1 MATKIRRSL
10 FIGLGGTGM
19 GTLLQV
25 KKMFIDNYGEK
36 PPMIGF
42 LGIDTDGGAY
52 KRELSSRY
60 GPVRLSPEEQ
70 LPILVE
76 DARPIYNVYKE
87 HFSWLPDDNLYALSS
102 MKLGAG
108 QVRTNGRF
116 ALINN
121 HETVYNK
128 IISVI
133 NEISNAENSLDS
145 KYELLS
151 NDIEIH
157 MVFSVCGGTG
167 CGSFLDVAY
176 MVRKCAKG
184 CKLTGYAVLPDVFE
198 AMSNSGMAKVKP
210 NAYGAIQD
218 LDYLMHMG
226 IGSKP
231 IEFDYVTNSMVAE
244 DRPFNSFYFI
254 DNKNTNGDVYNHV
267 DQLEKMIALALV
279 TSAGELSAASASV
292 SDNLE
297 KNIREGTMDIR
308 NKKAWAAGMGI
319 CEILFRGKDLQNIY
333 AWKALKRL
341 IVGLTNTC
349 DDTDATVNAWID
361 SPEVNIRENNGFDNV
376 IDFILQKNPKY
387 PMSDVDDKSNPKPE
401 VDGFLDRDKPADK
414 DIQSKI
420 QELSKKVKKE
430 LHALL
435 VREINKEC
443 GVGRVDAIIKGILSQ
458 VNVFM
463 GEMEDELD
471 QLKNKEPQAES
482 TIELAINDLKEYN
495 SKFFKS
501 KGGLEERVEVVV
513 ENTNNL
519 AKIRREIFRRN
530 AAITFFT
537 SLKSE
542 LSSVYEKNSKIQQ
555 ALGAILN
562 NSDRVLSKIQNG
574 DNKSQTFQID
584 LAQRYLTRVIVEDS
598 DIIPADFIKSLKTEN
613 KVFDF
618 DQLTSDELQDLIL
631 TYTKQ
636 LKGAKAWGTKTVDD
650 VLNDMDAVEFDCLV
664 NNAVKQS
671 ATLLRID
678 HRGYKPKEMPSNN
691 YYIGVPDKATNRLN
705 KNNNFKSHL
714 TGAINVDFVSLGL
727 KDRVIVYRQ
736 VGVVPAYAIASVVG
750 YEEKYRSCN
759 CNCHFDAN
767 VLKRMLRED
776 YSLMPKADVDDTM
789 ELWVKGIIFGL
800 IKNENGTYY
809 YHNEAEGDILEDY
822 WVALAPYR
830 DDAFEAFRR
839 AKNVV
844 HDEYFKFFEKLE
856 NEKGT
861 EYLLNLINDVQNNY
875 YEKYSQLGM
884 SKDKLK
890 EKGNNAIAE
899 LIKKELLYVKKELNK

>member
-1 MATKIRRSL
+1 MAAKIRRSL
-10 FIGLGGTGM
+10 FLGLGGTGM

-36 PPMIGF
+36 PPMVGF

-52 KRELSSRY
+52 KRELSSRF

-87 HFSWLPDDNLYALSS
+87 HFSWLPEKNLYALSS

-121 HETVYNK
+121 HELVFNK
-128 IISVI
+128 ITSVI

-167 CGSFLDVAY
+167 CGSFIDVAY
-176 MVRKCAKG
+176 MVRKIAKG

-198 AMSNSGMAKVKP
+198 AMSNTGMAKVKP

-218 LDYLMHMG
+218 LDFLMHLG
-226 IGSKP
+226 IGAKP
-231 IEFDYVTNSMVAE
+231 IEFDYVTNSMIVE

-254 DNKNTNGDVYNHV
+254 DNKNTNGDVYHHV

-297 KNIREGTMDIR
+297 KNIREGTMDIK

-319 CEILFRGKDLQNIY
+319 CEILFRGEDLQNIY

-341 IVGLTNTC
+341 IVGLTNSC

-376 IDFILQKNPKY
+376 IDFILSKNPKY
-387 PMSDVDDKSNPKPE
+387 PMSDIDDKSNPKPE
-401 VDGFLDRDKPADK
+401 VDGFLERDKPSDK
-414 DIQSKI
+414 VVQSKI
-420 QELSKKVKKE
+420 QELSKRVKNE

-435 VREINKEC
+435 IREINKEC
-443 GVGRVDAIIKGILSQ
+443 GIGRIDAVIKGILSQ
-458 VNVFM
+458 IEVFL
-463 GEMEDELD
+463 GEMNDELD
-471 QLKNKEPQAES
+471 QYKNKEPQAES
-482 TIELAINDLKEYN
+482 AIELSINDLKEYN

-501 KGGLEERVEVVV
+501 KGGIEERVTVVV
-513 ENTNNL
+513 DNTNNL
-519 AKIRREIFRRN
+519 AKIRREIMRRN
-530 AAITFFT
+530 SAITFYT
-537 SLKSE
+537 SLKNE
-542 LSSVYEKNSKIQQ
+542 LTTAYEKNTKIQRSL
-555 ALGAILN
+555 AAILN
-562 NSDRVLSKIQNG
+562 NSDRVLGKIQNG

-584 LAQRYLTRVIVEDS
+584 LAQRYLTRVSVEDS
-598 DIIPADFIKSLKTEN
+598 DIVPADFIKSLKTEN
-613 KVFDF
+613 KVYDF
-618 DQLTSDELQDLIL
+618 EQLTTDELQDLLL
-631 TYTKQ
+631 TYCQQ
-636 LKGAKAWGTKTVDD
+636 LKGAKAWHMKTIDD
-650 VLNDMDAVEFDCLV
+650 VLNGMETDEFDRLV

-671 ATLLRID
+671 AILLRID
-678 HRGYKPKEMPSNN
+678 HRGYKPQEMPANN
-691 YYIGVPDKATNRLN
+691 YYIGVPDKSTNRLN
-705 KNNNFKSHL
+705 KNNYFKSHL
-714 TGAINVDFVSLGL
+714 TGAVNVDFVSLGI
-727 KDRVIVYRQ
+727 KDRVIIYRQ
-736 VGVVPAYAIASVVG
+736 IGVIPAYAISSLNG

-759 CNCHFDAN
+759 CDCHFDAN
-767 VLKRMLRED
+767 VLKRMRRED

-789 ELWVKGIIFGL
+789 ELWVKGLIFGL

-809 YHNEAEGDILEDY
+809 YRNEAEGDILDDY
-822 WVALAPYR
+822 WVELAPYR
-830 DDAFEAFRR
+830 DDAYDTFRR
-839 AKNVV
+839 SKSII
-844 HDEYFKFFEKLE
+844 HDEYLQYFERLE

-861 EYLLNLINDVQNNY
+861 EYLLNVINDVQQDY
-875 YEKYSQLGM
+875 FEKYSQLGM
-884 SKDKLK
+884 SKDKLR
-890 EKGNNAIAE
+890 ERGNEAVAE
-899 LIKKELLYVKKELNK
+899 LIKKELLYVRNELNK